1 MIQIKQH
8 GPYLMILNISS
19 RTCRHKIYLYTYVCI
34 TKHHIIDVCY
44 QGLYNFETN
53 VWRYISTYY
62 LRLHTMYVWNPLQQ
76 IVSKQCILVMS
87 PLPSHILN
95 FCRKESQSASSQSW
109 GPVAL
114 HGTVPQ
120 SFNRLKVVN
129 SGIEFWCSWGLP
141 RCSGN
146 TILGR
151 KWRTPKL
158 IPKCLFSIFG
168 RCLLFL
174 LRLFVAKSG
183 CNVKLGRGIQK
194 H

>member
-1 MIQIKQH
+1 MKSPSTNRFQAVH
-8 GPYLMILNISS
+8 P
-19 RTCRHKIYLYTYVCI
+19 
-34 TKHHIIDVCY
+34 CY
-44 QGLYNFETN
+44 EPTPKPHPQ
-53 VWRYISTYY
+53 
-62 LRLHTMYVWNPLQQ
+62 
-76 IVSKQCILVMS
+76 
-87 PLPSHILN
+87 

-151 KWRTPKL
+151 KWQIPKL
-158 IPKCLFSIFG
+158 KVFVFEFWQVFDFCLDF
-168 RCLLFL
+168 RW
-174 LRLFVAKSG
+174 
-183 CNVKLGRGIQK
+183 QK
-194 H
+194 VGAT